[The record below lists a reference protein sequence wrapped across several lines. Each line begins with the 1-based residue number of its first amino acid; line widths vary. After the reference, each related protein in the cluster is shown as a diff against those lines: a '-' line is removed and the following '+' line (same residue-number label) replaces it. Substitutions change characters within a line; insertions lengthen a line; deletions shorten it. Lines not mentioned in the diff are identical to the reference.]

1 MYVSGSLEQAMMDA
15 LVNDRIE
22 FVKLLLEQGVIMNK
36 FLTIHRLEE
45 LYNSV
50 SKMEDFLQLVLQ
62 IQIRPKHK
70 PGIACIYRPAS
81 LMYSFLQGVFS
92 AWDGFDLK
100 GKKSKNQNCM
110 VAWE

>member
-1 MYVSGSLEQAMMDA
+1 MMDA

-50 SKMEDFLQLVLQ
+50 SV
-62 IQIRPKHK
+62 
-70 PGIACIYRPAS
+70 
-81 LMYSFLQGVFS
+81 
-92 AWDGFDLK
+92 
-100 GKKSKNQNCM
+100 
-110 VAWE
+110 